1 MRLAS
6 LLLFL
11 LTAAGA
17 LEPAASASS
26 EAPADSVAA
35 LAGAPPCCRAALD
48 NDLRPIEDVK
58 DPKERALA
66 EIAMKAPA
74 SRHAYLGTGRL
85 QELRASVADAE
96 AAGDATALLGA
107 RWALGEFLLQ
117 AGEIDEA
124 IALLE
129 NAEALLGAAGA
140 PPRLRAD
147 VLLGLAMAHFRM
159 AERRNCITHHNAE
172 SCIFPLAGG
181 AVHVDPAG
189 ARKAQQILE
198 KLLETPDD
206 PRSEEAR
213 WLLNLSHMALGN
225 WPAGVPAAHVIAPE
239 RFASARPMAKLVDV
253 AAPLGLDRY
262 ARAGGV
268 VLDDLTG
275 DGLLAVLTSTFDPA
289 KALRLYRA
297 EASGAFT
304 NVTDA
309 AGLSGQLG
317 GLRLVHGDLDDDGL
331 LDVVVLRGGGLGR
344 EGEMPNS
351 LLRQVEPGVFRD
363 VTKQAGIEIFAP
375 ARAACFADIDR
386 DGDLDLFVGYESE
399 VDAASGKVKYPSKLW
414 RNDGK
419 AKFTDVT
426 EAAGIVSSGACAGA
440 AFGDTDRDGYPELFV
455 SMADAANAFYR
466 NDGDGTFTEMGEA
479 LGVTSPRNGRATW
492 FFDWDN
498 DWDLDL
504 FVGRYDPYM
513 TAGVEVAAYYRS
525 GNVPAETSKLYRND
539 RDAGFTDVTAAVGL
553 NRPASVMSGS
563 SGDLDGDGWLDIYL
577 GTGNEEL
584 SALWPN
590 VAWRND
596 KGLRFEDVT
605 ETTGLGHLQKGADVA
620 FADLDDDGD
629 EDILVNTGGF
639 HLDDAFADALFENS
653 FPRKTWTR
661 VVLEGVESN
670 RFGVGATLRI
680 RIQEREKMR
689 YVIRDVGLG
698 SSAGAGSL
706 RQEISLGTAHRIVL
720 LEVHWPSGKYQ
731 EFFQPPLNCALFIR
745 EGEDLVA
752 SYPNPRPFARETP

>member
-1 MRLAS
+1 VRFAS

-11 LTAAGA
+11 LAAAGA
-17 LEPAASASS
+17 LRPAASASS
-26 EAPADSVAA
+26 GAPADSA
-35 LAGAPPCCRAALD
+35 LAGSPPCCRAALD
-48 NDLRPIEDVK
+48 TDLRPIEEAK
-58 DPKERALA
+58 DPKERRLL
-66 EIAMKAPA
+66 EIAMAAAA

-85 QELRASVADAE
+85 QELRAGVGEAE
-96 AAGDATALLGA
+96 ASGDATALLGA
-107 RWALGEFLLQ
+107 RWALGEFLLH
-117 AGEIDEA
+117 AGEIDGA
-124 IALLE
+124 IVLLE
-129 NAEALLGAAGA
+129 GAEALLGAAGA

-172 SCIFPLAGG
+172 SCIFPLRDG

-213 WLLNLSHMALGN
+213 WLLNLSHMALGT

-239 RFASARPMAKLVDV
+239 RFASARPMAKFVDV

-275 DGLLAVLTSTFDPA
+275 DGLLDVLTSTFDPA
-289 KALRLYRA
+289 KSLRLFRG
-297 EASGAFT
+297 EASGTFT

-317 GLRLVHGDLDDDGL
+317 GLRLLHGDVDDDGL
-331 LDVVVLRGGGLGR
+331 LDVLVLRGAGLGR

-351 LLRQVEPGVFRD
+351 LLRQVEPGVFHD

-375 ARAACFADIDR
+375 ARTACFADIDR
-386 DGDLDLFVGYESE
+386 DGDLDLFIGYESE
-399 VDAASGKVKYPSKLW
+399 VDAESGKVKYPSKLW

-419 AKFTDVT
+419 AKFADVT
-426 EAAGIVSSGACAGA
+426 EPAGIVSSGACAGA
-440 AFGDTDRDGYPELFV
+440 AFGDADRDGFPDLFV
-455 SMADAANAFYR
+455 SMADAPNAFYR
-466 NDGDGTFTEMGEA
+466 NAGDGTFTDTAET
-479 LGVTSPRNGRATW
+479 LGLTAPRNGRATW
-492 FFDWDN
+492 FFDYDN

-513 TAGVEVAAYYRS
+513 TVGTDVAAFYRS
-525 GNVPAETSKLYRND
+525 GTKPAETSRLYRND
-539 RDAGFTDVTAAVGL
+539 RDGGFADVTRQVGL
-553 NRPASVMSGS
+553 DRPASVVSGS
-563 SGDLDGDGWLDIYL
+563 FGDLDDDGWLDLYL

-596 KGLRFEDVT
+596 KGQRFEDVT
-605 ETTGLGHLQKGADVA
+605 EATGLGHLQKGADVA

-629 EDILVNTGGF
+629 EDVFVNTGGF
-639 HLDDAFADALFENS
+639 HLDDAFADALFENA
-653 FPRKTWTR
+653 PARRTWIR
-661 VVLEGVESN
+661 VALEGVESN
-670 RFGVGATLRI
+670 RYGVGATLRI
-680 RIQEREKMR
+680 RIQERDRMR
-689 YVIRDVGLG
+689 YVIRTVALG
-698 SSAGAGSL
+698 SSAGAGSV
-706 RQEISLGTAHRIVL
+706 RQEIGLGTAHRIVL

-731 EFFQPPLNCALFIR
+731 EFFQPPLDCALFIR
-745 EGEDLVA
+745 EGEDLAV
-752 SYPNPRPFARETP
+752 SYPSARPFARETP

>member
-1 MRLAS
+1 M
-6 LLLFL
+6 
-11 LTAAGA
+11 AAGGIP
-17 LEPAASASS
+17 PAVTASS
-26 EAPADSVAA
+26 AADAPPSDAPA
-35 LAGAPPCCRAALD
+35 CCRAALE
-48 NDLRPIEDVK
+48 NDLRPIDQVK
-58 DPKERALA
+58 DPKERKLL
-66 EIAMKAPA
+66 EIAQAAAA
-74 SRHAYLGTGRL
+74 SSHAYLGTARVD
-85 QELRASVADAE
+85 ELRRSVAEAE
-96 AAGDATALLGA
+96 AAGDASALLGA
-107 RWALGEFLLQ
+107 KWALGEFLLH
-117 AGEIDEA
+117 AGEIESA
-124 IALLE
+124 ITLLE
-129 NAEALLGAAGA
+129 EAEGLLEPAGA

-147 VLLGLAMAHFRM
+147 VLLGLAMAHFRQ
-159 AERRNCITHHNAE
+159 AERRNCITNHNSQ

-181 AVHVDPAG
+181 AVHVDPTG
-189 ARKAQQILE
+189 AQKAQEILE
-198 KLLETPDD
+198 TLLEMPDN
-206 PRSEEAR
+206 PRADEAR
-213 WLLNLSHMALGN
+213 WLLNLSHMALGT
-225 WPAGVPAAHVIAPE
+225 WPAEVPEAHVIAPAK
-239 RFASARPMAKLVDV
+239 FASARALPKLVDV
-253 AAPLGLDRY
+253 APALGLDRY

-275 DGLLAVLTSTFDPA
+275 DGFLDVLTSTFDPA

-297 EASGAFT
+297 DANGTFSD
-304 NVTDA
+304 VTAA

-317 GLRLVHGDLDDDGL
+317 GLRLVHGDVDNDGL
-331 LDVVVLRGGGLGR
+331 LDVLVLRGGGLGR
-344 EGEMPNS
+344 DGEMPNS

-375 ARAACFADIDR
+375 ARTACFADIDR
-386 DGDLDLFVGYESE
+386 DGDLDLFIGYESE

-414 RNDGK
+414 RNEGK

-426 EAAGIVSSGACAGA
+426 AAAGIVSTGACAGA
-440 AFGDTDRDGYPELFV
+440 AFGDANRDGFPDLFV

-466 NDGDGTFTEMGEA
+466 NHGHGTFTEEAGA
-479 LGVTSPRNGRATW
+479 LGLTAPRNGRATW
-492 FFDWDN
+492 FFDYDN

-513 TAGVEVAAYYRS
+513 TAGLEVAAYYRN
-525 GNVPAETSKLYRND
+525 GTVPAETSRLYRND
-539 RDAGFTDVTAAVGL
+539 RDAGFSDVTAAVGL

-563 SGDLDGDGWLDIYL
+563 FGDIDGDGWLDVYL

-596 KGLRFEDVT
+596 KAFRFEDVT

-620 FADLDDDGD
+620 LADLDDDGD
-629 EDILVNTGGF
+629 EDVFVNTGGF
-639 HLDDAFADALFENS
+639 HLDDAFADALFENV
-653 FPRKTWTR
+653 PERKTWIR
-661 VVLEGVESN
+661 VVLEGVQSN

-706 RQEISLGTAHRIVL
+706 RQEIGLGTAHRIVL

-731 EFFQPPLNCALFIR
+731 EFFQPPLNCTLFIR

-752 SYPNPRPFARETP
+752 TYPASRPFAKVAP